1 VGEPSGRVRAVA
13 CYPIFM
19 SATTQIPVEEY
30 LAASYSPD
38 REFVEGVLVERNVGE
53 KPHSKLQRNLVI
65 ALTARY
71 PALHV
76 SPELRMRS
84 VDNRHRIPD
93 VCVTL
98 TEPETDVLQEPP
110 YIAIEILSKDDSMS
124 DILEKLAEY
133 AAIGTPNIWLFDPRA
148 RHMYTYRTGVLE
160 VVGADA
166 IATGGELRVELAR
179 GEIFQD

>member
-1 VGEPSGRVRAVA
+1 MG
-13 CYPIFM
+13 
-19 SATTQIPVEEY
+19 ATTHIPVEEY

-38 REFVEGVLVERNVGE
+38 KEFVEGVLVERNVGE
-53 KPHSKLQRNLVI
+53 KPRSKVQRNLVI
-65 ALTARY
+65 ALSARY

-76 SPELRMRS
+76 WPELRMRS
-84 VDNRHRIPD
+84 VNSRHRIPD

-124 DILEKLAEY
+124 DVLEKPAEY

-148 RHMYTYRTGVLE
+148 GHMYTYRTGVLE
-160 VVGADA
+160 QVSDDA
-166 IATGGELRVELAR
+166 IGTAGEPRVELTRA
-179 GEIFQD
+179 EIFQD